1 MHLVI
6 QVTRDL
12 VPVVCAEWNVP
23 VVMDDQNGPLVDIGV
38 ADVSADQFQRL
49 AARKGNVSDASMQNV
64 QPASASEWQ
73 RYLSGSLYTLADVFR
88 VRLVI

>member
-1 MHLVI
+1 MHLVV

-12 VPVVCAEWNVP
+12 VPVISAEWNIP
-23 VVMDDQNGPLVDIGV
+23 VVLDDQKGSLVDIGV

-49 AARKGNVSDASMQNV
+49 AAQKGNTINASMQNV
-64 QPASASEWQ
+64 QLASASEWQ
-73 RYLSGSLYTLADVFR
+73 RYLSGSLCTLTDVLK